1 MKVLAI
7 NSSPMMEKGN
17 TALILDPFL
26 TGMKEEGAEI
36 EVLYTKRLKVNPCQG
51 EFNCW
56 FKKPGN
62 CFQDDDV
69 RLVRPKFGQA
79 DLWVL
84 ATPLYVDGMSG
95 SMKNLLDR
103 MIPLL
108 EPSIELRDGH
118 CRHPLREG
126 VKAGQVVLVSTCG
139 FPEMDNFDALL
150 SHVKAACRNLNRKF
164 AGAVLRPSG
173 PILRVLV
180 DMGAAPEDIFA
191 AARDAGRQLVRDG
204 VMAAGTLDV
213 VGRELVPRDMFIEQ
227 ANQHIRQ
234 LLKGLRE

>member
-1 MKVLAI
+1 MKVLAVS
-7 NSSPMMEKGN
+7 SSPMMEKGN

-26 TGMKEEGAEI
+26 DGMKDAGADI
-36 EVLYTKRLKVNPCQG
+36 EVLYTKKLKVNPCQG

-69 RLVRPKFGQA
+69 HLVRQQFAQA
-79 DLWVL
+79 DIWVL

-108 EPSIELRDGH
+108 EPSIELRAGH

-126 VKAGQVVLVSTCG
+126 VKAGQAVLVSSCG
-139 FPEMDNFDALL
+139 FPEMDNFDALV
-150 SHVKAACRNLNRKF
+150 SHVQAACRNLNRDF
-164 AGAVLRPSG
+164 AGALLRPSG
-173 PILRVLV
+173 PILRILV
-180 DMGAAPEDIFA
+180 DMGAPPEDVFA
-191 AARDAGRQLVRDG
+191 AAREAGHQLVRDG
-204 VMAAGTLDV
+204 KMARGTLDA
-213 VGRELVPRDMFIEQ
+213 VGRELVPCEMFIEQ

-234 LLKGLRE
+234 VLDELRK